1 MKNNYLKKIWNLF
14 LLLVLMV
21 TIVSL
26 ILLFNYLLAS
36 FTGSVGFYLLPSG
49 AEGLIL
55 FSLVPVK
62 PGSRLT
68 KSEREKF
75 VLTPKLKEILIGLLL
90 GDLSARR
97 PKPTVNTR
105 LLFAQGIIHKDYLL
119 HLYELFKDLCK
130 AAPVIVTPMAHKQT
144 EKVYPYIRF
153 EARTL
158 PCFNYYYDIFYLNG
172 NKTVPS
178 NIGDLLTPLGLCYWI
193 ADDGCFHIR
202 DFDIYLCTNG
212 FSLEGINL
220 LINAL
225 KNKFNLECT
234 VVSQKNGFMIRIS
247 RKSLPTVQAL
257 LKDIMPPMMKYKIGL

>member
-1 MKNNYLKKIWNLF
+1 MKNNYLIKFWNLSS
-14 LLLVLMV
+14 LLALMV
-21 TIVSL
+21 TIVLLISL
-26 ILLFNYLLAS
+26 FDYFLAS
-36 FTGSVGFYLLPSG
+36 FTGSVGFHLLPSG
-49 AEGLIL
+49 AEGVIV

-62 PGSRLT
+62 PVSRLT

-75 VLTPKLKEILIGLLL
+75 FLTPKLKEITIGLLL

-97 PKPTVNTR
+97 PKTSTNTR
-105 LLFAQGIIHKDYLL
+105 LLFAQSVIHKEYLL
-119 HLYELFKDLCK
+119 HLYDLFKDYCK
-130 AAPVIVTPMAHKQT
+130 AAPKIVTPMAHKQT

-172 NKTVPS
+172 EKIVPS
-178 NIGDLLTPLGLCYWI
+178 NIGELLTPLGLCYWI

-212 FSLEGINL
+212 FSLEGVKL
-220 LINAL
+220 LIDVL

-234 VVSQKNGFMIRIS
+234 IVLQKGSFIIRIS
-247 RKSLPTVQAL
+247 RKSLPTLQAL
-257 LKDIMPPMMKYKIGL
+257 LKDIMPPMMLFKLGL